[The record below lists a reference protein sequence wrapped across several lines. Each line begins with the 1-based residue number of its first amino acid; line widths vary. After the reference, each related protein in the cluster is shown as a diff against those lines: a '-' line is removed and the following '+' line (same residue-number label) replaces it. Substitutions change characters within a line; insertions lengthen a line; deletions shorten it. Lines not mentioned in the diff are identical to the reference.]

1 MDNQSLSHTKF
12 NCTYHVVFIPKYRR
26 KTLYG
31 ALRTDVR
38 DILKKVCDIEGIQL
52 IQGAVCAAH
61 VHIYMSIPPKMSIST
76 AMSKLKGKSALMIFD
91 KYPRYRDKNGRHF
104 WARGYYVETIG
115 QVNEETI
122 KNYIKEQEDSDRI
135 EG

>member
-1 MDNQSLSHTKF
+1 M
-12 NCTYHVVFIPKYRR
+12 
-26 KTLYG
+26 YG
-31 ALRTDVR
+31 SLRTDVR

-52 IQGAVCAAH
+52 IEGAVCADH
-61 VHIYMSIPPKMSIST
+61 VHIYMAIPPKMSIST

-91 KYPRYRDKNGRHF
+91 KYPRYRNKNGRHF

-115 QVNEETI
+115 QMNEETI
-122 KNYIKEQEDSDRI
+122 KNYIKEQEDGDRI

>member
-1 MDNQSLSHTKF
+1 M
-12 NCTYHVVFIPKYRR
+12 
-26 KTLYG
+26 YG
-31 ALRTDVR
+31 SLRTDVR

-52 IQGAVCAAH
+52 IEGAVCADH
-61 VHIYMSIPPKMSIST
+61 VHIYMAIPPKMSIST

-104 WARGYYVETIG
+104 CARGYYVETIG
-115 QVNEETI
+115 QMNEETI
-122 KNYIKEQEDSDRI
+122 KNYIKEQEDGDRI

>member
-1 MDNQSLSHTKF
+1 MCGSR
-12 NCTYHVVFIPKYRR
+12 TY
-26 KTLYG
+26 
-31 ALRTDVR
+31 
-38 DILKKVCDIEGIQL
+38 VCVDTTENE
-52 IQGAVCAAH
+52 
-61 VHIYMSIPPKMSIST
+61 HIISV
-76 AMSKLKGKSALMIFD
+76 SGLKGKSALMIFD
-91 KYPRYRDKNGRHF
+91 KHPEYRNKNGRHF

>member
-1 MDNQSLSHTKF
+1 MDNQSLSHTKY

-26 KTLYG
+26 KTMYG
-31 ALRTDVR
+31 SLRTDVR

-52 IQGAVCAAH
+52 IEGAVCADH
-61 VHIYMSIPPKMSIST
+61 VHIYMAIPPKMSIST

-115 QVNEETI
+115 QMNEETI
-122 KNYIKEQEDSDRI
+122 KNYIKEQEDGDRI